1 MEYQDVI
8 QSKQT
13 MDRFFESKTSLIR
26 RISTFGS
33 KSRSSSIS
41 ELASLSSVQTNQDT
55 QFPSGVKVLY
65 EPQDPIVDVVFVH
78 GLTGDR
84 ERTWT
89 YPGNGVCWPRDILP
103 QHLPHARILTFGY
116 DAYVVRARDQVASI
130 DIAHHANDFLNCLAN
145 ERMDSRSAKRPLILV
160 AHSLGGL
167 LCKDAIRLSQ
177 HNTETRLCAIFEQ
190 VQGIIFIATPHGGS
204 WLAKWAKTSASL
216 LGVIKIADV
225 SLLSLLKTDSEV
237 LNRINDDFLSM
248 LIRRQTEHRPVRIAC
263 FYEVLPLRGRIKIVD
278 KDSATI
284 SGYNNVSIHADHRN
298 IARFK
303 SQDDPGYKHIT
314 GTLNMWVNESL
325 DASSSAEVD
334 GLLESLASPEMGV
347 RMAAIE
353 PAEKGTCEWLANHP
367 TYKDWAS
374 HRRLEE
380 SHGLLWIKGKVGCGK
395 STIVKHI
402 FLRPS
407 SKACRIAFFFNARG
421 GPEEKNAYGL
431 FKALLHQLVSNHPHL
446 STILI
451 KRYKL
456 KKRQSG
462 KTDVSWSLPELREL
476 LHHVI
481 LNAGKTPI
489 EIFVDALDECNEAEI
504 RSLIAFFSWCSSDAI
519 AHNTTLRICWS
530 SRHYRHVSVEHHFQI
545 LVEHMNLADITL
557 WVQRHLS
564 GGDHLWEHFGP
575 QIVSK
580 ANGIFLWS
588 VLVVNKIRKLADK
601 GLPISKISRV
611 IDDMP
616 TELNELY
623 RSVLTTLDPDLTEEA
638 VAMISCVLF
647 AFEPLDVDT
656 LRAIMDFMGE
666 NAPTTLKHLE
676 DSGIETSK
684 FDRFVTEVSGGLLEV
699 ITTESGQPPTSEAT
713 VNQTS
718 TRRSIVQPIHES
730 ASNFLLNE
738 GLRHLLKV
746 DEEHNVQQNAH
757 LQIYQACARI
767 LSTREMRCVLLRPK
781 RFFSHTPKLVESGRQ
796 WLETPLL
803 NYVMKRIFKHLEEG
817 CASILSG
824 FYAVRNTGGI
834 LIARSSVIDTMRN
847 WMSVNAVA
855 FMSRRRLDRLAETLS
870 MEWEMNE
877 LDFCALDDHSGL
889 CALLHHGEHP
899 NDNELDKVVIALA
912 HHGLDK
918 QIVRYI
924 KRHREVNQTDPFA
937 RFSGVALE
945 SAIKGHHY
953 STTKLLIENGEIHRP
968 IHLILAIQQGQ
979 VDIVQYLLEN
989 GGSANQSAMGKIPLI
1004 EAISNGN
1011 IDIVNKLF
1019 EYGAE
1024 INREYKGNYAI
1035 YEAVSLGRED
1045 IVQTLLDHG
1054 AAASYTGSNK
1064 VPLNQAVSLGF
1075 EAIAKLLVKHGA
1087 SVIMR
1092 DDEGETALMKAENS
1106 SREGMIQII
1115 RNATLLQDPA
1125 HKSDLEGSSVQAEQ
1139 TRDDQDENREF
1150 HQA

>member
-1 MEYQDVI
+1 
-8 QSKQT
+8 
-13 MDRFFESKTSLIR
+13 MDRLFESKINLIR

-33 KSRSSSIS
+33 KSRTSSLS
-41 ELASLSSVQTNQDT
+41 ELASLSSVQTSQET

-65 EPQDPIVDVVFVH
+65 EPQDPVVDVVFVH

-89 YPGNGVCWPRDILP
+89 HPGNGVCWPRDILP
-103 QHLPHARILTFGY
+103 QNLPDARILTFGY

-145 ERMDSRSAKRPLILV
+145 ERMDSQSAKRPLILV

-167 LCKDAIRLSQ
+167 LCKDAMRLSQ
-177 HNTETRLCAIFEQ
+177 NNAEARLGAIFEH

-216 LGVIKIADV
+216 LGVLKIADV

-248 LIRRQTEHRPVRIAC
+248 LIRRQADHRSIRIAC

-314 GTLNMWVNESL
+314 GTLGMWVNESS
-325 DASSSAEVD
+325 DVSSSAEID
-334 GLLESLASPEMGV
+334 GLLESLSSPEMGV

-353 PAEKGTCEWLANHP
+353 PAEKGTCEWLGNHP

-431 FKALLHQLVSNHPHL
+431 FKALLHQVVGNYPHL
-446 STILI
+446 STVLI

-462 KTDVSWSLPELREL
+462 KADVLWSLPELREL
-476 LHHVI
+476 LHDVI

-489 EIFVDALDECNEAEI
+489 EIFVDALDECNETEI
-504 RSLIAFFSWCSSDAI
+504 RSVVTFFSWCSSDAI

-530 SRHYRHVSVEHHFQI
+530 SRHYRHVSVQHHFQI
-545 LVEHMNLADITL
+545 LVENMNSADITL
-557 WVQRHLS
+557 WVQRHLA
-564 GGDHLWEHFGP
+564 GGDHLWEHFGA
-575 QIVSK
+575 QIVAK

-601 GLPISKISRV
+601 GLPNSKISRV

-616 TELNELY
+616 SELNELY
-623 RSVLTTLDPDLTEEA
+623 RNVLETLDPDLTEDA
-638 VAMISCVLF
+638 IAMISCVLF
-647 AFEPLDVDT
+647 AFEPLEVDSI
-656 LRAIMDFMGE
+656 RFIMEFMGKK
-666 NAPTTLKHLE
+666 PPKMLKHLE
-676 DSGIETSK
+676 GFAMEKSK
-684 FDRFVTEVSGGLLEV
+684 FALYVTEVSGGLLEV
-699 ITTESGQPPTSEAT
+699 ITTESGRPSTLEAALS
-713 VNQTS
+713 QKS
-718 TRRSIVQPIHES
+718 LRRSIVQPIHES
-730 ASNFLLNE
+730 ASNFLLNQ
-738 GLRHLLKV
+738 GLLRLLKV
-746 DEEHNVQQNAH
+746 NEDWNVRQNAH

-796 WLETPLL
+796 WLGTPLL

-817 CASILSG
+817 CASISSG
-824 FYAVRNTGGI
+824 FYAVRNTSGV

-847 WMSVNAVA
+847 WMSVNAVM
-855 FMSRRRLDRLAETLS
+855 FMSRRRLDRLAEALS

-889 CALLHHGEHP
+889 CALLQHGEHP
-899 NDNELDKVVIALA
+899 NDNELDKVIIALA
-912 HHGLDK
+912 HHGLDE
-918 QIVRYI
+918 QIVGYI
-924 KRHREVNQTDPFA
+924 KRQREANETPPFS
-937 RFSGVALE
+937 RFSGIALE

-953 STTKLLIENGEIHRP
+953 STVKLLMENGEIQRP

-979 VDIVQYLLEN
+979 VDIVHHLLKN

-1004 EAISNGN
+1004 EAISVGR

-1019 EYGAE
+1019 DYGAE

-1035 YEAVSLGRED
+1035 CEAVNRGRGD

-1054 AAASYTGSNK
+1054 AAATYAGSNK
-1064 VPLNQAVSLGF
+1064 IPINQAVSLGF
-1075 EAIAKLLVKHGA
+1075 EAIAELLLKHGA
-1087 SVIMR
+1087 SVSMY
-1092 DDEGETALMKAENS
+1092 DDEGETALMKAEKS
-1106 SREGMIQII
+1106 SRETMIQLV
-1115 RNATLLQDPA
+1115 RHAKALQDA
-1125 HKSDLEGSSVQAEQ
+1125 AQNRDLEISSLVAEQ
-1139 TRDDQDENREF
+1139 TKANHEEDRN
-1150 HQA
+1150 

>member
-1 MEYQDVI
+1 
-8 QSKQT
+8 
-13 MDRFFESKTSLIR
+13 MDRLFESKTNLIR

-41 ELASLSSVQTNQDT
+41 ELAPLSSVQTSQDT
-55 QFPSGVKVLY
+55 QFPSGIKILH
-65 EPQDPIVDVVFVH
+65 EPQNPIVDLVFVH

-89 YPGNGVCWPRDILP
+89 YPENGICWPRDILP
-103 QHLPHARILTFGY
+103 QHLPDARILTFGY

-145 ERMDSRSAKRPLILV
+145 ERMDTRSANRPLILV

-167 LCKDAIRLSQ
+167 LCKDAMRLSQ
-177 HNTETRLCAIFEQ
+177 NNAEARLCSIFEQ

-237 LNRINDDFLSM
+237 LNRINNDFLSM
-248 LIRRQTEHRPVRIAC
+248 LIRRQTEHRSVRIAC

-303 SQDDPGYKHIT
+303 NQDDPGYKHIT
-314 GTLNMWVNESL
+314 GTLGMWVNESL
-325 DASSSAEVD
+325 DPSSITEVE

-367 TYKDWAS
+367 IYKDWAS

-380 SHGLLWIKGKVGCGK
+380 SHGLLWIKGKVGSGK
-395 STIVKHI
+395 STMIKHI
-402 FLRPS
+402 FLRSS
-407 SKACRIAFFFNARG
+407 SKACRMAFFFNARG

-431 FKALLHQLVSNHPHL
+431 FKALLHQLVSNFPH
-446 STILI
+446 SRNIII

-462 KTDVSWSLPELREL
+462 KSDVLWSLPELREL
-476 LHHVI
+476 LHDVI

-489 EIFVDALDECNEAEI
+489 EIFIDALDECNETEV
-504 RSLIAFFSWCSSDAI
+504 RSLVTFFSWCASDAV
-519 AHNTTLRICWS
+519 AHKTILRICWS

-545 LVEHMNLADITL
+545 LVENMNSADITL
-557 WVQRHLS
+557 WVQRHLA
-564 GGDHLWEHFGP
+564 GGDNLWEHFGP
-575 QIVSK
+575 QIVAK

-588 VLVVNKIRKLADK
+588 VLVVNKIRKLTDK

-623 RSVLTTLDPDLTEEA
+623 RNVLTTLDPDLTEEA

-647 AFEPLDVDT
+647 SFEPLEADA
-656 LRAIMDFMGE
+656 LQAIMEFMGT
-666 NAPTTLKHLE
+666 NPPALLNHLE
-676 DSGIETSK
+676 DSGMEESK

-699 ITTESGQPPTSEAT
+699 ITTESDQPQTLEASTGHQTTS
-713 VNQTS
+713 
-718 TRRSIVQPIHES
+718 RRSTVQPIHES

-738 GLRHLLKV
+738 GLRRLMKA
-746 DEEHNVQQNAH
+746 DAQDNVRQNAH
-757 LQIYQACARI
+757 LQMYQACARI
-767 LSTREMRCVLLRPK
+767 LSTREMKCVLLRPK
-781 RFFSHTPKLVESGRQ
+781 RFFSHTPKLVEAGRQ
-796 WLETPLL
+796 WLKTPLV
-803 NYVMKRIFKHLEEG
+803 NYVMKRIFTHLKEASIHISSGIHAG
-817 CASILSG
+817 CANGDSS
-824 FYAVRNTGGI
+824 
-834 LIARSSVIDTMRN
+834 IARSSIIETMRN
-847 WMSVNAVA
+847 WMSVNSVM
-855 FMSRRRLDRLAETLS
+855 FMSRRPLDRLAETLS

-889 CALLHHGEHP
+889 CALLQHGENP
-899 NDNELDKVVIALA
+899 NDSELDKVIIALA
-912 HHGLDK
+912 HHGLDE

-924 KRHREVNQTDPFA
+924 KRHREVHQTAPFT

-953 STTKLLIENGEIHRP
+953 STAKLLIENGEIHRP

-979 VDIVQYLLEN
+979 VDIVHYLLEH
-989 GGSANQSAMGKIPLI
+989 GGNANQSAMGKIPLI
-1004 EAISNGN
+1004 EAISIGN

-1019 EYGAE
+1019 EHGAE

-1035 YEAVSLGRED
+1035 CEAINRGRED
-1045 IVQTLLDHG
+1045 IVQTLLDRG

-1064 VPLNQAVSLGF
+1064 VPINQAVSLGF
-1075 EAIAKLLVKHGA
+1075 ETIAVLLLKHGA
-1087 SVIMR
+1087 SVSML
-1092 DDEGETALMKAENS
+1092 DDEGETALMKADKSGLE
-1106 SREGMIQII
+1106 RMIQIV
-1115 RNATLLQDPA
+1115 RKAKELQDA
-1125 HKSDLEGSSVQAEQ
+1125 AEKSDLGDSSSLPNPK
-1139 TRDDQDENREF
+1139 DSN
-1150 HQA
+1150 